1 MQRLYSFYLDSVT
14 STLQKNFNYS
24 NSTKIP
30 KLKKIV
36 VSRGLNSFSQNNK
49 ILDLLSNEFNLF
61 ACQRPT
67 LCTAKKAISSFKV
80 KEGMNVGMFV
90 TLRGEKMYA
99 FFDRLVNLA
108 FPRIKDFQG
117 FSRKGFDG
125 SGNFNLGLNEQ
136 LMFPEIDF
144 DNIVKADGMT
154 ISIITTSKTDEEAYV
169 LLKLLG
175 MPFNS

>member
-1 MQRLYSFYLDSVT
+1 MQRLYAFYLQSVV
-14 STLQKNFNYS
+14 SDLQKNFNYS

-36 VSRGLNSFSQNNK
+36 ISRGLNSFSQNNK
-49 ILDLLSNEFNLF
+49 ILELLSNEFNLF
-61 ACQRPT
+61 ACQRPI
-67 LCTAKKAISSFKV
+67 LCTAKRAISSFKV
-80 KEGMNVGMFV
+80 KEGMKVGMFV

-117 FSRKGFDG
+117 FNKKGFDG
-125 SGNFNLGLNEQ
+125 SGNFNIGLTEQ

-144 DNIVKADGMT
+144 DNIAKTDGMT
-154 ISIITTSKTDEEAYV
+154 ISIITTTENDDEAYL
-169 LLKLLG
+169 LLKFLG

>member
-1 MQRLYSFYLDSVT
+1 MQRLYSFYLDSVV
-14 STLQKNFNYS
+14 SNLQRDFKYS

-30 KLKKIV
+30 RLKKIV

-49 ILDLLSNEFNLF
+49 ILDLLGNEFNLF
-61 ACQRPT
+61 TCQRPI
-67 LCTAKKAISSFKV
+67 LCTAKRAISSFKV
-80 KEGMNVGMFV
+80 KEGMKVGMFV

-117 FSRKGFDG
+117 FSKKGFDG
-125 SGNFNLGLNEQ
+125 FGNFNLGLTEQ
-136 LMFPEIDF
+136 LLFPEIDF
-144 DNIVKADGMT
+144 DNIVKSDGMT
-154 ISIITTSKTDEEAYV
+154 ISIVTTAENDKEAYV

-175 MPFNS
+175 MPFSS

>member
-1 MQRLYSFYLDSVT
+1 MQRLYSFYLESVT

-24 NSTKIP
+24 NSTRIP

-49 ILDLLSNEFNLF
+49 ILDLLTNEFNLF
-61 ACQRPT
+61 SCQRPT

-125 SGNFNLGLNEQ
+125 FGNFNLGLNEQ

-154 ISIITTSKTDEEAYV
+154 ISIITTSKTDQEAYV